1 MVSLPRTEIVS
12 PSYTLPVFFSREPC
26 YFTFLSVSL
35 PDSASSEL
43 RIGNLGRFI
52 LVTRS
57 IYQLLSIINVI
68 HLLLSLI
75 IKMALRPTQVSA
87 GPMMTDKANKIES
100 CRTFYSFAKSL
111 QHTGLYPTSQKVE
124 FRRSSNGHLLAGKL
138 NSLENLWRLCGKYC
152 IYTVSREPSVLCSS
166 TGTHNTEAR
175 ECVRHSDDC
184 SDLSRTQIGDQEVE
198 ELFDSFLPEHPV
210 ISESPSTYSSQGLA
224 EACKFVYN
232 DAKFVNE
239 RARNDIIWLLRG
251 IMRLNDR
258 ARQDVAILGLEFL
271 KLDAR
276 AREDTEKID
285 HGVKKKAER
294 LHHIAMHL
302 KHKAG
307 SKLKSVADKH
317 WSDGALEAD
326 LRRADFCAKRRA
338 MEDALMAL
346 EFVKNIHDRMVSKMY
361 KLPSRRKQGS
371 VSAKGMLGHIMLEK
385 NGKTLDFFPGE
396 VSTDRISA
404 IQDAYW
410 SMASALSEADGID
423 YTDPEE
429 LELLVAALIDL
440 DAMDGKSSV
449 SLLAECSSSP
459 DVSTRRALAN
469 ALATAPS
476 MWTLGNAGM
485 GALQRLANDSN
496 PTIARAASRAIYEL
510 KKQLEIKEGDTWR
523 FTMNQKQ
530 EGDIDGE
537 ADGCEEAG

>member
-1 MVSLPRTEIVS
+1 
-12 PSYTLPVFFSREPC
+12 
-26 YFTFLSVSL
+26 
-35 PDSASSEL
+35 
-43 RIGNLGRFI
+43 
-52 LVTRS
+52 
-57 IYQLLSIINVI
+57 
-68 HLLLSLI
+68 
-75 IKMALRPTQVSA
+75 MALTPSQVST
-87 GPMMTDKANKIES
+87 GPMMTDNANKIES
-100 CRTFYSFAKSL
+100 YRTYSFAKPL
-111 QHTGLYPTSQKVE
+111 RYTGLHHTSQRVE
-124 FRRSSNGHLLAGKL
+124 YRRSSDGHLLAAKF
-138 NSLENLWRLCGKYC
+138 NFSSESLWRLNGKHC
-152 IYTVSREPSVLCSS
+152 IYTVSWEPSVLCLS

-175 ECVRHSDDC
+175 ECVRDTDDC
-184 SDLSRTQIGDQEVE
+184 SDKSRTQIGDPEVE
-198 ELFDSFLPEHPV
+198 QLFDSFLPEHPV
-210 ISESPSTYSSQGLA
+210 MSESPSTYSRQGLA

-239 RARNDIIWLLRG
+239 RARNDIVLLSRG

-294 LHHIAMHL
+294 LHHIAMLL
-302 KHKAG
+302 KDKAG

-326 LRRADFCAKRRA
+326 LRRADFCVKRRA

-346 EFVKNIHDRMVSKMY
+346 EFVKNIHDIMVSKMY
-361 KLPSRRKQGS
+361 KLPLHRKQGS
-371 VSAKGMLGHIMLEK
+371 RSANDMLGHIMLEK

-404 IQDAYW
+404 IQDVYW

-429 LELLVAALIDL
+429 LELLIATLIDL

-459 DVSTRRALAN
+459 DVSTRQALAN
-469 ALATAPS
+469 ALAAAPS

-485 GALQRLANDSN
+485 GALQVADFF
-496 PTIARAASRAIYEL
+496 EL
-510 KKQLEIKEGDTWR
+510 Q
-523 FTMNQKQ
+523 
-530 EGDIDGE
+530 
-537 ADGCEEAG
+537 AG